1 MASRVLNGNWLK
13 ASLIMSNCVKHVSRL
28 CIINHYSSRVYAAD
42 FTLRF
47 DKKPTSP
54 ANHTNGS
61 AVAAVDAWLLKPPA
75 GFVQCL
81 VMMWRP
87 AILAIPAHSLLSF
100 LHAQLA
106 KL

>member
-1 MASRVLNGNWLK
+1 MH
-13 ASLIMSNCVKHVSRL
+13 LISP
-28 CIINHYSSRVYAAD
+28 YALTRNLQVQVD
-42 FTLRF
+42 
-47 DKKPTSP
+47 
-54 ANHTNGS
+54 HTNGS
-61 AVAAVDAWLLKPPA
+61 AVVAVDAWLLKPPA

-81 VMMWRP
+81 MMMWRP